1 MENKRISGIEGSVVG
16 KGPYGVRLRLDGG
29 ETDWF
34 KYGKDEKASSE
45 YKSVTEGLA
54 IGDIVV
60 VDAVVQEKGG
70 KKNYYLR
77 SIKPRNGTAPT
88 KKPETEQTEDNPTGL
103 QNILTRV
110 LEAVERIES
119 KQTGLEEEFA
129 VLKESLG
136 NMVGG
141 LGHLTPS
148 EKSKTC
154 HVLAVNLVENAFTNG
169 DIGASL
175 GSTLDDFSRNLKD
188 KILPLIRDIAESIG
202 DDLERYEDKL
212 GISPVDGRPSL

>member
-60 VDAVVQEKGG
+60 VDAVVQEKDG

-77 SIKPRNGTAPT
+77 SIKPRNGT
-88 KKPETEQTEDNPTGL
+88 KPAQGTEVVKAEGDHDARAL
-103 QNILTRV
+103 LTRV
-110 LEAVERIES
+110 LEAVERVES
-119 KQTGLEEEFA
+119 KQTGLEAEFA
-129 VLKESLG
+129 ALKESLG

-175 GSTLDDFSRNLKD
+175 GSTLDEFSKTLKG

-202 DDLERYEDKL
+202 DDLERYEEKL
-212 GISPVDGRPSL
+212 GTIPGDGRPSL